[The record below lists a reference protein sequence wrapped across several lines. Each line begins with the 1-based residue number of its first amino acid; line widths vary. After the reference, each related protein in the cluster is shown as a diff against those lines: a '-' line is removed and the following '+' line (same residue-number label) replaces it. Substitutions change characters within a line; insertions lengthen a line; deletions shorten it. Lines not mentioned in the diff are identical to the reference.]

1 MNRDLSPLAPVCT
14 LCVQGSFRM
23 QHLQENR
30 GNRRQ
35 KAFIQKSL
43 VSRGVWGGGQG
54 TRGRRTFEPN
64 LTAKVR
70 GFQFE
75 SVYPFDLNL
84 NAAFTN

>member
-43 VSRGVWGGGQG
+43 VSGGGG
-54 TRGRRTFEPN
+54 KEREGGE
-64 LTAKVR
+64 L
-70 GFQFE
+70 
-75 SVYPFDLNL
+75 LNP
-84 NAAFTN
+84 T

>member
-1 MNRDLSPLAPVCT
+1 MNRDLSPLALVCT
-14 LCVQGSFRM
+14 LCVHGSFRM

-35 KAFIQKSL
+35 RAFIQKSL
-43 VSRGVWGGGQG
+43 VSGGQA

-70 GFQFE
+70 GCQ
-75 SVYPFDLNL
+75 FDLNL
-84 NAAFTN
+84 NTAFTN